1 MGEGGAKCTG
11 DVDLATTYLRCPSIK
26 PTSVLRTLGDHCNRR
41 GFPNVQGNV
50 TPLWFAAAAQNLLHL
65 DLSKMRL
72 SL

>member
-1 MGEGGAKCTG
+1 MYWRRRSGNNLFKAP
-11 DVDLATTYLRCPSIK
+11 LHQAHLI
-26 PTSVLRTLGDHCNRR
+26 VLRTLGDHCNRR